1 MNKVKDGRVSLG
13 ALFGTYPEQ
22 AKALQLED
30 IFLIADENR
39 NIILYHRS
47 KSGVMVGNAIA
58 CMQIQYSISFGD
70 IIYITSSDGRYDLEI
85 HYVAVFEW
93 YL

>member
-1 MNKVKDGRVSLG
+1 MERFFEKITR
-13 ALFGTYPEQ
+13 ALVENGNIREEEEEVYQ
-22 AKALQLED
+22 YALED

-85 HYVAVFEW
+85 HYVAVFE
-93 YL
+93 